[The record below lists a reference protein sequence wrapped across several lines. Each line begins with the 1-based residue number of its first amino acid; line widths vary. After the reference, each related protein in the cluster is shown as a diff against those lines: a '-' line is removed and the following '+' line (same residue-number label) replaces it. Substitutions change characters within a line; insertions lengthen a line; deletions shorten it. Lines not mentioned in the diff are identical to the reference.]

1 MERSL
6 TCLLIDNDEEDQE
19 IFSMALKEADA
30 SIQCVFASDGP
41 SALRKLNGDHSFI
54 PSLIFIDMN
63 MPLMNGTRCLREIKR
78 LDHLKEAHIF
88 IYSTATDPAA
98 IAEVKELGAHDFIA
112 KPPSFSGLVEIL
124 SQLLQTQI
132 NHLPHGL

>member
-6 TCLLIDNDEEDQE
+6 TCLLIDNDVEDQE

-30 SIQCVFASDGP
+30 SIQCVCASDGP
-41 SALRKLNGDHSFI
+41 SALRKLNADHSFI

-63 MPLMNGTRCLREIKR
+63 MPLMNGTRCLQEIKR
-78 LDHLKEAHIF
+78 LDRLKEAHIF
-88 IYSTATDPAA
+88 IYSTAADPHA
-98 IAEVKELGAHDFIA
+98 IEEVKQLGAHDFIA

-124 SQLLQTQI
+124 SQLLQTQV
-132 NHLPHGL
+132 NPLPHGL